1 MAQPGIKSMQL
12 YSDVDRIYNDLKS
25 IGVKD
30 DDKLSVKQLTP
41 FDQLH
46 YFGTDAVDEAIEKL
60 EINAESRILDVGA
73 GLGGPARYIADKTG
87 CSVTAVELQSDM
99 NDVAKSLTERCGL
112 DSKVEHVCAD
122 IHEAELSSEKFDAI
136 VSWLAIYH
144 IPEQLSLYQKLGG
157 SLKSGGKLYFE
168 DLFRKG
174 EFTAKEQYE
183 VDHLLYGANMQTEQQ
198 YVHDLQR
205 ANFSQIDFEETSEPW
220 AKHVAERLDNWRAMQ
235 EYQTDVHGEDIVAAL
250 DNFYDV
256 VARQFKGGKLGG
268 VRVMATA
275 P

>member
-1 MAQPGIKSMQL
+1 MAKPGIKSMQL
-12 YSDVDRIYNDLKS
+12 YSHVDRIYNDLKS

-30 DDKLSVKQLTP
+30 QDPLNVKMLTP

-46 YFGTDAVDEAIEKL
+46 YFGTDAVDEAIEATGITEDSK
-60 EINAESRILDVGA
+60 ILDVGA

-87 CSVTAVELQSDM
+87 CHITAVELQPDM

-112 DSKVEHVCAD
+112 SDKVEHVCGD
-122 IHEAELSSEKFDAI
+122 IHETELAKASYDAI
-136 VSWLAIYH
+136 VSWLAVYH
-144 IPEQLSLYQKLGG
+144 IPEQNRLYQRLGNA
-157 SLKSGGKLYFE
+157 LKPGGKLYFE

-174 EFTAKEQYE
+174 DFSAKEQYE

-205 ANFSQIDFEETSEPW
+205 ANFSQIDFQETTEMWTP
-220 AKHVAERLDNWRAMQ
+220 HVAERLDNWRAMADYKT
-235 EYQTDVHGEDIVAAL
+235 EVHGEDIVAAL
-250 DNFYDV
+250 DSFYDV
-256 VARQFKGGKLGG
+256 VTRQFKGGKLGG

-275 P
+275 G